1 MDFDRI
7 IERKGTYSIKADGL
21 TKYYGS
27 EDLISLWIADMD
39 FESPV
44 CVKEALQKVVDT
56 GLYGYNIIPDEYFP
70 AIQAWLENEH
80 LWKVDQ
86 QWLTF
91 IPGIVKGI
99 GFAINHFTKEGDGI
113 IIQPPVYPP
122 FRNVPQM
129 NGRKVVYNPLIK
141 NEAYSCGN
149 SVEGMPYYMDFESL
163 EEIGKEGSCK
173 MLVLSNPHNPGGISW
188 DRESLVKL
196 AEICHKYGILV
207 VSDEIHADMPLFG
220 GKHIPFATVSKEAEA
235 ISITFGAPSKTFNI
249 AGIVSSFAVVPNP
262 ELREPFYRWLEAN
275 EMNSPTIFATTA
287 AIAAYTQGNEWRK
300 QMLKYIEGNI
310 LFTEEFFAN
319 LVADSSQP
327 DSCSKQLIIPIRPQ
341 SSFLVWLDCRNLC
354 SKLGF
359 SHEDLVDL
367 FVNKAKLALN
377 SGVAFGPG
385 GEGFMRLNIGS
396 SRELLAKAYTQLK
409 EQILSLHK

>member
-1 MDFDRI
+1 MCFDKI
-7 IERKGTYSIKADGL
+7 IDRRGTCSIKADAL
-21 TKYYGS
+21 MKHYGR
-27 EDLISLWIADMD
+27 EDLVSLWIADMD
-39 FESPV
+39 FESPA
-44 CVKEALQKVVDT
+44 CVKEALQKVVDS
-56 GLYGYNIIPDEYFP
+56 GVYGYNTIPDEYFP
-70 AIQAWLENEH
+70 TIKGWLAREH
-80 LWKVDQ
+80 SWDVDE

-129 NGRKVVYNPLIK
+129 NNRKVVYNPLIK
-141 NEAYSCGN
+141 NENYTCGT
-149 SVEGMPYYMDFESL
+149 STDGMPYYMDFESL
-163 EEIGKEGSCK
+163 EEIGKEGRCK

-262 ELREPFYRWLEAN
+262 ELREPFYKWLTAN

-287 AIAAYTQGNEWRK
+287 AIAAYTQADGWRK
-300 QMLKYIEGNI
+300 EMLQYIEGNI
-310 LFTEEFFAN
+310 LFTEAFFAD
-319 LVADSSQP
+319 LVADSNLP
-327 DSCSKQLIIPIRPQ
+327 DSNSSQLIVPIRPQ
-341 SSFLVWLDCRNLC
+341 SSFLIWLDCRNLC
-354 SKLGF
+354 RKLGM
-359 SHEDLVDL
+359 SHDGLVDL

-377 SGVAFGPG
+377 SGAAFGPG
-385 GEGFMRLNIGS
+385 GEGFMRLNVGS
-396 SRELLAKAYTQLK
+396 SRELLEKAYMQLK
-409 EQILSLHK
+409 EEVLSLLK